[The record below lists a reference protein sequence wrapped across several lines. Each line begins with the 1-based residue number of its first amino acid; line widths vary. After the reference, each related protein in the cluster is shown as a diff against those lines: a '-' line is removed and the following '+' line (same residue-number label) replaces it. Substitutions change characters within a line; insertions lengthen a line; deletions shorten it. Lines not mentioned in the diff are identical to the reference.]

1 MCGIA
6 GFVGL
11 GDRDALARMTRALRH
26 RGPDGEGLH
35 VDPETPVFLGHR
47 RLAIIDIDGGYQPM
61 WDAAG
66 DVGVI
71 FNGEIYNHREL
82 RRELEAKGHRFQ
94 TDHSDTEV
102 LVHGY
107 KEWGEGLPERLNGM
121 FAFCIYDRPRR
132 RLFLARD
139 RFGEKPLYYSLGNDF
154 FGFASE
160 LTALAEHP
168 SVSRSIDGRALQK
181 LFGYGF
187 IPAPNAFLEGVRK
200 LPGGAWM
207 RVDIDG
213 PTVHVE
219 RYWRFRMEADHGL
232 GDADEPRLI
241 EELRHLLAQSVERRM
256 MSDVPLGLFLSGGI
270 DSSTTLAFAS
280 RHERS
285 EPIKTFT
292 IGFNEASFDES
303 AYADRVARRYGA
315 DHHVDIVD
323 VARMRDE
330 IESVLAHLDEPL
342 ADASLL
348 PSTVLCRFAR
358 RSVTVA
364 LSGDGGDELFA
375 GYDPFQALRAARV
388 YHMAIPRPVHRAIA
402 AVAARLPVSQKN
414 MSLDFKLKKTL
425 SGLSWPPKLWNP
437 VWLAPLD
444 PDAARDVFE
453 TPVAV
458 EELYEE
464 AIALWDEGDG
474 QGLCPVDRTIEFYAN
489 LYLQDDILTKMDRAA
504 MSASLESRAIFL
516 DNDLVDFCRRLPP
529 RFKFRDGRGKYL
541 LRKALDGMLPD
552 DILNRPKKGFG
563 IPLTSWLRSVP
574 AEVPRRPVSGVRMPA
589 IDRLWA
595 DHRAGRVDNRL
606 PLWAW
611 LTVQYSRATGSSA
624 V

>member
-11 GDRDALARMTRALRH
+11 GDRDALIAMTRALAH

-35 VDPETPVFLGHR
+35 VDPDLPAFLGHR

-61 WDAAG
+61 WDATG
-66 DVGVI
+66 EIGVVY
-71 FNGEIYNHREL
+71 NGEIYNHREL

-94 TDHSDTEV
+94 SDHCDTEV

-107 KEWGEGLPERLNGM
+107 KEWGEGLPARLNGM
-121 FAFCIYDRPRR
+121 FAFCILDKPRR

-139 RFGEKPLYYSLGNDF
+139 RFGEKPLYYSTKPGF

-160 LTALAEHP
+160 LTALARHP
-168 SVSRSIDGRALQK
+168 AVSSTIDGRALQK

-187 IPAPNAFLEGVRK
+187 IPAPYSFLEGVRK

-207 RVDIDG
+207 RVEIDG
-213 PTVHVE
+213 PAVHVE

-232 GDADEPRLI
+232 GDADEPRLV

-270 DSSTTLAFAS
+270 DSSASLAFAS
-280 RHERS
+280 RHERA

-303 AYADRVARRYGA
+303 VYAEQVARRYGA

-342 ADASLL
+342 GDASLL

-358 RSVTVA
+358 KSVTVA
-364 LSGDGGDELFA
+364 LSGDGGDEMFA
-375 GYDPFQALRAARV
+375 GYDPFRALRPARV
-388 YHMAIPRPVHRAIA
+388 YQAAVPQPVHRAIA
-402 AVAARLPVSQKN
+402 AVVARLPVSSKN

-425 SGLSWPPKLWNP
+425 SGLSWPAKLWNP

-444 PDAARDVFE
+444 PEAARDVFE
-453 TPVAV
+453 TPVVA
-458 EELYEE
+458 EDLYEE
-464 AIALWDEGDG
+464 AIALWEEGTG
-474 QGLCPVDRTIEFYAN
+474 RGLCHYDRTTEFYAN
-489 LYLQDDILTKMDRAA
+489 FYLQDDILTKMDRAA
-504 MSASLESRAIFL
+504 MRASLESRAIFL
-516 DNDLVDFCRRLPP
+516 DNDLVDFAARLPA
-529 RFKFRDGRGKYL
+529 RFKFRQGRGKYL

-552 DILNRPKKGFG
+552 EILNRPKKGFG
-563 IPLTSWLRSVP
+563 IPLTAWLRAVP
-574 AEVPRRPVSGVRMPA
+574 AEPPRRPMPGVRMAA

-595 DHRAGRVDNRL
+595 DHRSGKADNRL

-611 LTVQYSRATGSSA
+611 LAVQYSRAAGEA
-624 V
+624 

>member
-6 GFVGL
+6 GFIGP
-11 GDRDALARMTRALRH
+11 GDRDALARMTRALQH

-35 VDPETPVFLGHR
+35 VDPDMPVFLGHR
-47 RLAIIDIDGGYQPM
+47 RLAIIDIDGGFQPM
-61 WDAAG
+61 WDAEG
-66 DVGVI
+66 TVGVT

-82 RRELEAKGHRFQ
+82 RRALEAKGHKFRS
-94 TDHSDTEV
+94 DHCDTEV

-139 RFGEKPLYYSLGNDF
+139 RFGEKPLYYSHKNGF

-168 SVSRSIDGRALQK
+168 AVSRAVDQRALQK

-187 IPAPNAFLEGVRK
+187 FPAPYAFLEGVKK

-213 PTVHVE
+213 PAVQIH
-219 RYWRFRMEADHGL
+219 RYWRFRMAADHGL

-241 EELRHLLAQSVERRM
+241 EELRHLLTQSVERRM

-280 RHERS
+280 RHERA

-303 AYADRVARRYGA
+303 AYAEQVARRYGA

-323 VARMRDE
+323 VVRMRDE

-348 PSTVLCRFAR
+348 PSTLLCRFAR

-375 GYDPFQALRAARV
+375 GYDPFR
-388 YHMAIPRPVHRAIA
+388 
-402 AVAARLPVSQKN
+402 ARLPVSQRN

-425 SGLSWPPKLWNP
+425 TGLSWPPKLWNP

-444 PDAARDVFE
+444 PGAAREIFE
-453 TPVAV
+453 TPIAV

-474 QGLCPVDRTIEFYAN
+474 QGLCPYDRTIEFYAN
-489 LYLQDDILTKMDRAA
+489 FYLQDDILTKMDRAA

-563 IPLTSWLRSVP
+563 IPLTSWLRTVP
-574 AEVPRRPVSGVRMPA
+574 AEVPRRPVAGVRMPA

-595 DHRAGRVDNRL
+595 DHRAGKVDNRL

-611 LTVQYSRATGSSA
+611 LTVQYSRATGDGA
-624 V
+624 

>member
-1 MCGIA
+1 
-6 GFVGL
+6 
-11 GDRDALARMTRALRH
+11 
-26 RGPDGEGLH
+26 
-35 VDPETPVFLGHR
+35 
-47 RLAIIDIDGGYQPM
+47 
-61 WDAAG
+61 
-66 DVGVI
+66 
-71 FNGEIYNHREL
+71 
-82 RRELEAKGHRFQ
+82 
-94 TDHSDTEV
+94 
-102 LVHGY
+102 
-107 KEWGEGLPERLNGM
+107 
-121 FAFCIYDRPRR
+121 
-132 RLFLARD
+132 
-139 RFGEKPLYYSLGNDF
+139 
-154 FGFASE
+154 
-160 LTALAEHP
+160 
-168 SVSRSIDGRALQK
+168 
-181 LFGYGF
+181 
-187 IPAPNAFLEGVRK
+187 
-200 LPGGAWM
+200 M

-213 PTVHVE
+213 PAVHVE

-241 EELRHLLAQSVERRM
+241 EELRHLLAQSIERRM

-270 DSSTTLAFAS
+270 DSSATLAFAS
-280 RHERS
+280 RHERV

-292 IGFNEASFDES
+292 IGFNEASFDEF
-303 AYADRVARRYGA
+303 AYADQVARRYGA

-375 GYDPFQALRAARV
+375 GYDPFRALRAARV

-402 AVAARLPVSQKN
+402 AVAARLPVSPEN

-437 VWLAPLD
+437 VWLAPLA
-444 PDAARDVFE
+444 PDVAHDVFE

-563 IPLTSWLRSVP
+563 IPLTSWLRAVP
-574 AEVPRRPVSGVRMPA
+574 AEVPRRPVAGVRMPA

-595 DHRAGRVDNRL
+595 EHRAGKVDNRL
-606 PLWAW
+606 ALWAW
-611 LTVQYSRATGSSA
+611 LTVQYSRAGSLA
-624 V
+624 EA